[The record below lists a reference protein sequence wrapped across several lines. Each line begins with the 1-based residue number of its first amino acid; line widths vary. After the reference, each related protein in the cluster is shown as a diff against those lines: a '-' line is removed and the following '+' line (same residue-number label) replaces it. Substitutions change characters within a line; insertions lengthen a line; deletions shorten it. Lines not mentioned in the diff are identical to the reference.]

1 MSKVLVN
8 VKIGDDDNSNYSKI
22 IQVEINSID
31 YLVIKDCMEF
41 CNGDEYDISWDKLIQ
56 AIETTCCNLPRDWFV
71 NGAIEFADWVE
82 S

>member
-1 MSKVLVN
+1 MAKVLVN
-8 VKIGDDDNSNYSKI
+8 VKIGDDDNSNYSKV

-41 CNGDEYDISWDKLIQ
+41 CSGDEYDTSWNRLIQ
-56 AIETTCCNLPRDWFV
+56 AIERTCSNLPRDWFV
-71 NGAIEFADWVE
+71 NGTIEFAEYVE